1 MSLIIRY
8 VDLSSNHASVDGA
21 IDKVQVLI
29 SFFKNYREIGFLEAL
44 QTAKDI
50 AHEMDIDTSFRKR
63 REIKRK
69 RHFDENPDEA
79 NIATQSAEE
88 SFRITYFLPIVDQA
102 VSSLT
107 KRFEQYQGY
116 QKNFGFL
123 FNSKVLQSLDNES
136 LHSSCDNL
144 KTALNKEG
152 QCDIDA
158 KELYAELK
166 FLQNF
171 IPKEKMGPMEILNF
185 LKLHDSFPN
194 ASIAYRVLL
203 TILRT
208 VASAERSFSKLKLLK
223 SCLRS
228 TMTQQRLTDL
238 ATVALESELLD
249 KIEYDHIVE
258 EFISRNTRRM
268 KLFM

>member
-1 MSLIIRY
+1 
-8 VDLSSNHASVDGA
+8 
-21 IDKVQVLI
+21 
-29 SFFKNYREIGFLEAL
+29 
-44 QTAKDI
+44 
-50 AHEMDIDTSFRKR
+50 MDIDTSFRKR

-123 FNSKVLQSLDNES
+123 FNSLDNES

>member
-1 MSLIIRY
+1 MFASAIKSNIIKKIKRAKYFSIILDCTPDASHQEQMSLIIRY

-107 KRFEQYQGY
+107 RRFEQYQGY
-116 QKNFGFL
+116 QKNFW
-123 FNSKVLQSLDNES
+123 
-136 LHSSCDNL
+136 
-144 KTALNKEG
+144 
-152 QCDIDA
+152 
-158 KELYAELK
+158 
-166 FLQNF
+166 
-171 IPKEKMGPMEILNF
+171 ILIYF
-185 LKLHDSFPN
+185 
-194 ASIAYRVLL
+194 
-203 TILRT
+203 
-208 VASAERSFSKLKLLK
+208 
-223 SCLRS
+223 
-228 TMTQQRLTDL
+228 
-238 ATVALESELLD
+238 
-249 KIEYDHIVE
+249 
-258 EFISRNTRRM
+258 
-268 KLFM
+268 